1 MPFLPPNQQR
11 QSTEGTVGLRH
22 VGFNHSSCQWRMNG
36 RRHVHRCVARLRCL
50 ATVICVA
57 SQRFLANNCNN
68 IWEESSR
75 RCVPQ
80 WTTVKSRT
88 CFADWSTNEPAQSYT
103 GESQHKMR
111 HLRDTQSRIYAML
124 FASMNCLLIKT
135 WFGMTT
141 EAWWL
146 KLDRHLT
153 SADLYQLIYSSRP
166 VSGKRNYTVTQ
177 KTSTFYFF
185 WITLSKINRF

>member
-1 MPFLPPNQQR
+1 MDVGMFIAAWLVCDVSLPLSVSRLNAFWQI
-11 QSTEGTVGLRH
+11 TATIFEKK
-22 VGFNHSSCQWRMNG
+22 
-36 RRHVHRCVARLRCL
+36 ARG
-50 ATVICVA
+50 
-57 SQRFLANNCNN
+57 
-68 IWEESSR
+68 
-75 RCVPQ
+75 CVPQ

-111 HLRDTQSRIYAML
+111 HLRDTRSRIYASL

-177 KTSTFYFF
+177 KTSTFYF
-185 WITLSKINRF
+185 LNNSVKN